1 MTNMS
6 AKQVEA
12 QYAVRDNQIYACVL
26 VDFEQGVR
34 LSPLYYG
41 NDEQS
46 ARERLEQFKA
56 EYKDGSYQVI
66 LMKQVA

>member
-1 MTNMS
+1 MTKIRTNQGE
-6 AKQVEA
+6 AK
-12 QYAVRDNQIYACVL
+12 YAVRDNEIYACVL

-41 NDEQS
+41 SDEQS

-66 LMKQVA
+66 LMKKID